1 MLDQTS
7 EKSDFITSP
16 EVHQIFGE
24 LLGAWV
30 MQEWIVAGSP
40 PALEYLELGPGFG
53 SLFQINAVFDGFD
66 SKFSQI
72 TLIF

>member
-1 MLDQTS
+1 MPWTTVGNGSENIFSSHRHPMLDQTS

-53 SLFQINAVFDGFD
+53 S
-66 SKFSQI
+66 
-72 TLIF
+72 